1 MFLPE
6 VMPRSTEA
14 WRIVQKAAVL
24 TLQRAGAQDHLLP
37 LGQEG
42 REEAELLFSQAWAV
56 LGF

>member
-1 MFLPE
+1 
-6 VMPRSTEA
+6 MPRSTEA